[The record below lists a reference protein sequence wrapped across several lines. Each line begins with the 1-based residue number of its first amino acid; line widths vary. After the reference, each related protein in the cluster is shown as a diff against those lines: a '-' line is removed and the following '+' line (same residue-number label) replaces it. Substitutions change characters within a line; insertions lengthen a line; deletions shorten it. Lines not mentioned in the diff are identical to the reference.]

1 MTLYLL
7 HLSGKGEEIGRGL
20 LLLEINQGPGIL
32 RTCLASQTECLQHR
46 RKLFSAEIYTC
57 QSVSPGPRMAEP
69 GHAIH
74 EQGERKKGGKG
85 FQGLRPLAHLLEG
98 KRASFPQ
105 ANMAPP
111 RPKPHVHCALRKQE
125 SLGLAGSPPV
135 SRKG

>member
-1 MTLYLL
+1 MYFL
-7 HLSGKGEEIGRGL
+7 HLSGKGEEMGRGL

-32 RTCLASQTECLQHR
+32 RTCLASQMERLQHR
-46 RKLFSAEIYTC
+46 RKLFSAEIHTC

-74 EQGERKKGGKG
+74 EQGERKKEAGRDL

-98 KRASFPQ
+98 NRASFPQ

-111 RPKPHVHCALRKQE
+111 RPKPHVLCALRKQE